1 MIRHLFPAGFRPD
14 LGSAEIAAFFSDLG
28 ERGGH
33 IAGVLAFRA
42 EPEAGSAPHG

>member
-1 MIRHLFPAGFRPD
+1 MIRHLFPARFRP
-14 LGSAEIAAFFSDLG
+14 GVAAAEIAAFFSDLG
-28 ERGGH
+28 ELGGH